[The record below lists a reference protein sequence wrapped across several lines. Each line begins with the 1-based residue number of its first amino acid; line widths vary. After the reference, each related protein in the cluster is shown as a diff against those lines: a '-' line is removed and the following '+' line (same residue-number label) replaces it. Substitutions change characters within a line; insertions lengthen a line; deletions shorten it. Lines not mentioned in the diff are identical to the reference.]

1 MYVLYTHQCP
11 PYGADLQHFT
21 LYLRAVVH
29 RPGMH
34 TKVPQANLFI
44 FELFGAFPLQKKSL
58 YIQTG
63 TLTHQN
69 TPKLFFLLSQ
79 VSQVFLRGPSTSV
92 PLTVRID
99 WYLRIWGGWVSQQPP
114 LQAHLAVNKYFF
126 TNSGPLFIT
135 GTPGSQLGL
144 FFSPLYLFF
153 TGSLTQKLVLYE
165 ILTYPQILPHL
176 HGKLIAPS
184 LLVSW
189 TEFEDR

>member
-1 MYVLYTHQCP
+1 MFFTPTSVP
-11 PYGADLQHFT
+11 PMERICSISHCILGRSFT
-21 LYLRAVVH
+21 GQACILRSH
-29 RPGMH
+29 RPIY
-34 TKVPQANLFI
+34 LF
-44 FELFGAFPLQKKSL
+44 LSCLGHSHSKKIAVHSNW
-58 YIQTG
+58 
-63 TLTHQN
+63 HAN
-69 TPKLFFLLSQ
+69 TPKHTKTFFLLSQ

-135 GTPGSQLGL
+135 GTPSSQLGL